1 MKGWSGL
8 TTLEI
13 PSVDDM
19 EKIKYTPM
27 LEKVYVRTCI
37 ELNKWCHVNKICFD
51 PKVIQKPT
59 PDQALECSASLILE
73 YHEEHKT
80 IWQTVGKMKN
90 LETLTISHDILYGK
104 SSLSDIIGGLQ
115 NYCTQVSTIEITNPI
130 SGEPCSFD
138 VGEFNFEKFK
148 NLETLVIRNFQA
160 MEIPKPIHIKEL
172 HLIGELENFLD
183 EDFISKHPH
192 QFPILEKLVIDQS
205 GTPFS
210 TWKIENLTKILDQLA
225 SFKYIHLKI
234 TTEILLTDNFW
245 LVDETDLNAMNIE
258 RQLEA
263 IDMDVNEEELDVEM
277 IGNDK
282 TLLTAEKRRH
292 ILEKALETI
301 RTKFPIESEIELVDG
316 RSRLSI
322 VKEKWKQAQIQPVSE
337 FKMTKIRSLFRMKW
351 DGHQ

>member
-1 MKGWSGL
+1 MG
-8 TTLEI
+8 
-13 PSVDDM
+13 
-19 EKIKYTPM
+19 
-27 LEKVYVRTCI
+27 
-37 ELNKWCHVNKICFD
+37 
-51 PKVIQKPT
+51 T

-90 LETLTISHDILYGK
+90 LETLTIIHDILYGK

-130 SGEPCSFD
+130 SSEPCSFD
-138 VGEFNFEKFK
+138 IGEFNFDKFK

-172 HLIGELENFLD
+172 QLIGELENFLD

-205 GTPFS
+205 GHPFS

-263 IDMDVNEEELDVEM
+263 IDMDVNKEELDVEM
-277 IGNDK
+277 IGWDK
-282 TLLTAEKRRH
+282 NTLTAEKRRH

-301 RTKFPIESEIELVDG
+301 RTKFPIESEIEIVDG

-337 FKMTKIRSLFRMKW
+337 FKMTEIRRLFRMKW

>member
-138 VGEFNFEKFK
+138 VGEFNFDKFK

-160 MEIPKPIHIKEL
+160 MEIPKPINIKEL

-245 LVDETDLNAMNIE
+245 FVDETDLNAE
-258 RQLEA
+258 GKF
-263 IDMDVNEEELDVEM
+263 MDVNEEDLDVEM
-277 IGNDK
+277 LSLDK
-282 TLLTAEKRRH
+282 NPMAAKKRH
-292 ILEKALETI
+292 QILEKALEII

-322 VKEKWKQAQIQPVSE
+322 VKEKWKQAQIQQVSE
-337 FKMTKIRSLFRMKW
+337 FKMAEIRSLFCKKKGW
-351 DGHQ
+351 